1 MKNLKEE
8 LNVKMGEL
16 LDRVEYE
23 QLESE
28 DRIAEMTKIDDFI
41 EHLFE
46 LASELQRDYDELDR
60 LEKEYQERRKD
71 LKAKVFRARNIFANK
86 KQSDDDLD
94 RLLEMSYE
102 ISDKMNRLRAKAR
115 RDAIEEQ
122 ALAEYQRQLD
132 EINKYLENK

>member
-8 LNVKMGEL
+8 LNVMIGEL
-16 LDRVEYE
+16 VDRTEFA
-23 QLESE
+23 QLSSE
-28 DRIAEMTKIDDFI
+28 DRLEQMAKIDDSI
-41 EHLFE
+41 ELLFE
-46 LASELQRDYDELDR
+46 LISELQQDYDKLSEE
-60 LEKEYQERRKD
+60 EKAYQEKRRQ
-71 LKAKVFRARNIFANK
+71 LKNKIYSARNIFANK